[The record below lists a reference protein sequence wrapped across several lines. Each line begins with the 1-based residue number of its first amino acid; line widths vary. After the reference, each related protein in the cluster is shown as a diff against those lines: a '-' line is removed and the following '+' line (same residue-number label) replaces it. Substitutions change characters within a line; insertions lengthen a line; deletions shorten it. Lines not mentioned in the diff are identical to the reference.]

1 MNIVNLVGK
10 IIRKQETGKVTY
22 ITIACRASKETEF
35 ISITSFQTDFISKY
49 FPVGKWIGVRGHIH
63 INKKDKK
70 YITEIISDDIF
81 FVGDKT
87 ETEVSFD
94 NMIVADDDTLP
105 NLDDFELLP

>member
-1 MNIVNLVGK
+1 MNTVNLVGK

-63 INKKDKK
+63 INKVNDQ
-70 YITEIISDDIF
+70 YITEIISDDLF
-81 FVGDKT
+81 FIGDKP
-87 ETEVSFD
+87 ESEPASNGRAEAEFFQ
-94 NMIVADDDTLP
+94 AWS
-105 NLDDFELLP
+105 EC

>member
-1 MNIVNLVGK
+1 MNTVNLAGK

-63 INKKDKK
+63 INKVNDQ
-70 YITEIISDDIF
+70 YTTEIISDDLF
-81 FVGDKT
+81 FIGDKPELEPASIGRENT
-87 ETEVSFD
+87 QNELSW
-94 NMIVADDDTLP
+94 
-105 NLDDFELLP
+105 DDFEQLS

>member
-1 MNIVNLVGK
+1 MNTVNLVGK

-63 INKKDKK
+63 INKVNDQ
-70 YITEIISDDIF
+70 YITEIISDDLF
-81 FVGDKT
+81 FIGDKT
-87 ETEVSFD
+87 ESEPASYGRENNQSLLTW
-94 NMIVADDDTLP
+94 
-105 NLDDFELLP
+105 DDFEQLS